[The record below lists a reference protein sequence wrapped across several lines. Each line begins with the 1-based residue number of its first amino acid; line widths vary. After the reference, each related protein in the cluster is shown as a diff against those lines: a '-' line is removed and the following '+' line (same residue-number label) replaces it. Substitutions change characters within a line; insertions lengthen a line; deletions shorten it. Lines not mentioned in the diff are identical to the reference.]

1 MAFRVFRSNPS
12 IGGFG
17 NESMTPSSGGGKEK
31 DKRQHDDENGCG
43 DAFAQILKELVDN
56 AVDACSH
63 ETQSDSGEN
72 DQNLQPKRVR
82 VVITAVN
89 SSTNSTGT
97 NDETSLLRIEVHDNG
112 CGMQDI
118 DKCVSAFSSSKANGE
133 QLQSETVGRYGIGL
147 PLCILHA
154 QRLVP
159 GSVTKITSST
169 RGSPVMKWGTFG
181 IDIEQDKVICCE
193 KGEIVKKDKNMSGT
207 VIKLLLPV
215 SERIE
220 TWNNDV
226 GPYRIT
232 QFVYI
237 FRVDEK

>member
-31 DKRQHDDENGCG
+31 GKRQQEDENGCG

-56 AVDACSH
+56 AVDACSQC
-63 ETQSDSGEN
+63 TKSDSGEN
-72 DQNLQPKRVR
+72 DQDLQPKRVR
-82 VVITAVN
+82 VLITAID
-89 SSTNSTGT
+89 SSDASTKSTGT
-97 NDETSLLRIEVHDNG
+97 NDETSLFRIEVHDNG

-133 QLQSETVGRYGIGL
+133 EVQSETVGRYGIGL

-169 RGSPVMKWGTFG
+169 SGSPVMKWGTFG

-193 KGEIVKKDKNMSGT
+193 KGVIVKKDKNMSGT

-215 SERIE
+215 SDLMKYKPVILELI
-220 TWNNDV
+220 D
-226 GPYRIT
+226 
-232 QFVYI
+232 
-237 FRVDEK
+237 